1 MLVGSL
7 VRIGGPFM
15 TSVSSST
22 AALLQYFRDRE
33 ARSDAPGTN
42 TNGAKA
48 LPADTAGAGLKLAS
62 VQTSNVGSAASTEL
76 DVSQVQDR
84 LGSLI
89 DAQVSSGKLTDS
101 QGDVLKRV
109 LNQGSTASDDSSAV
123 ATTPETVPQP
133 KGPTKAEPS
142 TADLSSQ
149 GAGGV
154 QDSGAVLAAFIKNL
168 QSTQVSRSGYGSTG
182 STGSATIVG
191 TRVLDVN
198 T

>member
-7 VRIGGPFM
+7 VRIGGPYM

-48 LPADTAGAGLKLAS
+48 QPADMAGAGLKLAS
-62 VQTSNVGSAASTEL
+62 VQTNNVGSAASTEL

-89 DAQVSSGKLTDS
+89 DAQVSSGKLTES

-123 ATTPETVPQP
+123 AITPETVPQP

-142 TADLSSQ
+142 TDDLSSQ

-182 STGSATIVG
+182 SAGSATIVG